1 MQDQKPSL
9 VTLLLKAV
17 QRLFADEAI
26 PLAGNFAFR
35 MIFSLF
41 PFLIFLTSL
50 AGFFGTEDMVTNIVT
65 FLLGVAPENL
75 VKPFATEIRSI
86 LTVPR
91 TGLLSLA
98 ALLTVWS
105 AMGGVDSVRIGLNR
119 AYGLTETRPIWLL
132 LLINVLFVLGGA
144 LYLIAFSALLVVIP
158 ALNEFIAAYA
168 PKLQIHIDTLDPYR
182 GPLAVLVLFFGL
194 WIAHRLLPNKVLKPR
209 EFLPGIILT
218 LLVWLVITAAFAW
231 YLSHF
236 NSFSTTYASLSG
248 IFASMF
254 LIYLVGLVLIL
265 GGEVNRVLMIYREE
279 RAQLDGDHGG

>member
-1 MQDQKPSL
+1 MIERKPSL
-9 VTLLLKAV
+9 PELTIKAI

-41 PFLIFLTSL
+41 PFLIFVTSL
-50 AGFFGTEDMVTNIVT
+50 AGFFGTEDMVTRIVT

-75 VKPFATEIRSI
+75 VRPFASEIRSI

-91 TGLLSLA
+91 TGLLSIA
-98 ALLTVWS
+98 ALVTVWS

-119 AYGLTETRPIWLL
+119 AYGLTETRPVWLL
-132 LLINVLFVLGGA
+132 LLLNLLFVMGGA

-158 ALNEFIAAYA
+158 ALNEVIANYA
-168 PKLQIHIDTLDPYR
+168 PQWQIHIDTLDPYR
-182 GPLAVLVLFFGL
+182 VPLAVLILFFGL
-194 WIAHRLLPNKVLKPR
+194 WIAHRLLPNKVLRPR
-209 EFLPGIILT
+209 EFLPGITIT
-218 LLVWLVITAAFAW
+218 LIVWLVITAAFAW

-254 LIYLVGLVLIL
+254 LIYLVGLVMIF
-265 GGEVNRVLMIYREE
+265 GGEVNRVIMIYREE
-279 RAQLDGDHGG
+279 RAFDDDDRNG